1 MPLTQ
6 WTWIW
11 ANSRNS
17 EGQGRLVC
25 CSPRGGRVRHDLL
38 TAAAATKT
46 HSFALLVAVP
56 WLSVLPPQLYKLPE
70 GKNHAS
76 YLRVPPPST
85 GHMLVATE
93 LCSTGKLRWAD
104 CQVPQ
109 ISIAG
114 PAWHAAVHGI
124 EKSCTRLSNS
134 TTTISLI
141 QYMTACQCH
150 KETLQLGSPSSF

>member
-1 MPLTQ
+1 MSLTQ

-11 ANSRNS
+11 ANPGTVKDRDVWYASVGGVAKSQTWLINCNNNNTFFCTAC
-17 EGQGRLVC
+17 C
-25 CSPRGGRVRHDLL
+25 CSL
-38 TAAAATKT
+38 TISLTST
-46 HSFALLVAVP
+46 IIY
-56 WLSVLPPQLYKLPE
+56 YKLS
-70 GKNHAS
+70 GRKNHAS
-76 YLRVPPPST
+76 YFSVPPPST

-93 LCSTGKLRWAD
+93 SCSTGTLRWAD
-104 CQVPQ
+104 RQAPQ
-109 ISIAG
+109 ISLAG

-124 EKSCTRLSNS
+124 TKSWTWLSNW